1 MLKLLPQTTKGLAEE
16 IQCIGCFF
24 RSAQA
29 MAEIE
34 ANQALTIDQINQMW
48 LWAKSEGIIDENL
61 KMKASAPIA
70 NHTLNV
76 LGVKNKKFI
85 EIATSKNGVPAY
97 YKSIPKEKRKP
108 DYFIRKIKN
117 QYSGTHFLVVDE
129 KGKTIFDPDNSAID
143 KGEIYTILYKIE
155 HI

>member
-1 MLKLLPQTTKGLAEE
+1 MLKLLPQTTKGLAKE

-34 ANQALTIDQINQMW
+34 AGQALTIDQINQMW
-48 LWAKSEGIIDENL
+48 LWAKGEGIIDENL

-76 LGVKNKKFI
+76 LGVKDRKFI
-85 EIATSKNGVPAY
+85 EIAVSREGIPTF
-97 YKSIPKEKRKP
+97 YKSIPKENRKP

-129 KGKTIFDPDNSAID
+129 KGKTIFDPDNTA
-143 KGEIYTILYKIE
+143 KEISEYYTIWYYVKNV
-155 HI
+155 